1 MHAYACMHVY
11 VLKVSYNKEKFL
23 TSIVYHMCMHVCM
36 GVHHMCICL
45 KVPYI
50 RRNSLQINYGVQFYC
65 VSHVGVHHMCVCLKV
80 PYIRRNSLQLNY
92 GVQFYCVSHVGVHHM
107 CVCLKVPYIRRNSLQ
122 INYGVQFYCV
132 SHVGVHHM
140 CMCMPESSLHKEK
153 FLTNKILVSAL
164 CIIIHAC
171 MHVHGCACITCV
183 YMF

>member
-1 MHAYACMHVY
+1 MHACMHVY
-11 VLKVSYNKEKFL
+11 VLKVPYNKEKFL

-45 KVPYI
+45 KVSYI

-65 VSHVGVHHMCVCLKV
+65 VSHVGACA
-80 PYIRRNSLQLNY
+80 
-92 GVQFYCVSHVGVHHM
+92 SHVCM
-107 CVCLKVPYIRRNSLQ
+107 PESSLHKEKFLT
-122 INYGVQFYCV
+122 IKLWCPILLCITCGCA
-132 SHVGVHHM
+132 SHV
-140 CMCMPESSLHKEK
+140 CMPESSLHKEK